1 VDANAK
7 VLIQSHGFESP
18 KEAAAAISSIKGAG
32 LDAFPPLSK
41 WLQPVEEYNLQ
52 LIVKVLQQ
60 IV

>member
-1 VDANAK
+1 

-41 WLQPVEEYNLQ
+41 WLHPVEEYNLQ